1 MNDTDFLHLLMRHQD
16 GTLTPDEMTAFEAV
30 MRDDP
35 AKRQL
40 FADTQLRSMAL
51 HDRFRQEAFQRDT
64 DTPVCAPSRTDKSVR
79 FTWITRPI
87 TAMAAGLVIGLFSAS
102 IVWAISS
109 PKATTERLFSL
120 INGSFEEKR
129 LETGFPR
136 QTGVWSGD
144 EASIADGKLRFIAPG
159 SDAGDPSARAISCDV
174 FQLVDLRPLRH
185 TLSPEGDSVLELS
198 ADFLD
203 DRPHN
208 TKPSVTFFCQL
219 YLFQGDPAGLHQSW
233 PQSITDTLASGSA
246 QVTTLGTDA
255 KGTRTLTAKCLVPTE
270 ADFVVIQISARPNLR
285 PAKLENLFADD
296 VKLTLKTQPSLP
308 VRIVQR

>member
-16 GTLTPDEMTAFEAV
+16 GELTPDEIAALEV
-30 MRDDP
+30 LMRDDLT
-35 AKRQL
+35 KRQL
-40 FADTQLRSMAL
+40 FADTQLRAMAL
-51 HDRFRQEAFQRDT
+51 HDRFRQEAFQSG
-64 DTPVCAPSRTDKSVR
+64 CGFSRTPEEKR

-87 TAMAAGLVIGLFSAS
+87 TSMAAGLVIGLFSAS

-120 INGSFEEKR
+120 LNGGFDEKG

-136 QTGVWSGD
+136 ETGVWSGD

-185 TLSPEGDSVLELS
+185 TLSPDGDSVLELS
-198 ADFLD
+198 SDFLD
-203 DRPHN
+203 ARPRN

-219 YLFQGDPAGLHQSW
+219 YLFQGDPAALHQTW
-233 PQSITDTLASGSA
+233 PQSITDTVASGSA

-255 KGTRTLTAKCLVPTE
+255 KGTRTLTAKCLVPAE
-270 ADFVVIQISARPNLR
+270 ADFAVIQIAARPNLR
-285 PAKLENLFADD
+285 PAKLESLFADD
-296 VKLTLKTQPSLP
+296 VKLKLKTQPSLP